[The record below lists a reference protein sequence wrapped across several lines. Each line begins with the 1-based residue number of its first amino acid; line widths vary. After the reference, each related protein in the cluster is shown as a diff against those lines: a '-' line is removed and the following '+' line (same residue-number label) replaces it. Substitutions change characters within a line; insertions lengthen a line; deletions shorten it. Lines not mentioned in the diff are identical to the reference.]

1 MAVTRIIPMHIGKGK
16 DMLQS
21 IYDRTDYALNGDKTN
36 DGEYVSSYGCD
47 PYSVAEEFAFSKR
60 QYFHITGR
68 ENKNDII
75 AYQLRQS
82 FKPGEI
88 TPEEAN
94 KIGYELASRLLK
106 GKHAFIVATHVDKH
120 HIHNHIIWNSVTM
133 DCARKYRNPIGSFR
147 HIRRLSDLICI
158 EHNLSVVEN
167 PSKQKSQYSKWDGCK
182 KRVSNRDYIRAD
194 IDEILKTKPKTF
206 DEFLASL
213 SSRGYEIK
221 QGKNISIK
229 RPDQKKFVRLSS
241 LGEEYSE
248 GVLKLIIKGS
258 KDHKPQKDNPAKEEP
273 SLLIDVQK
281 KMAEGKGKGYE
292 KFAESFNLKQMS
304 KTVLF
309 VQEHGYKSYEALSAD
324 VEKMKTRVDELQ
336 SVIDKSNHRM
346 DEIKELKNQII
357 TYAKHSKVY
366 AEYKAKKFSKQYYEE
381 HKTEIEEY
389 KSAKKYFDSLN
400 LGSYKLPT
408 VASLSEEFDEC
419 KREKNVAFDELL
431 PLKKEYREMLIH
443 QKNLATI
450 LEINETDT
458 TPPQHKKKTEQEL

>member
-1 MAVTRIIPMHIGKGK
+1 MAVTKIIPIHANKAK
-16 DMLQS
+16 S
-21 IYDRTDYALNGDKTN
+21 IRQYLKERTDYILNGDKTDN
-36 DGEYVSSYGCD
+36 GEFVSSYGCD
-47 PYSVAEEFAFSKR
+47 PYMADAEFALSKR
-60 QYFHITGR
+60 QYFHKTGR
-68 ENKNDII
+68 TQKSDII
-75 AYQLRQS
+75 AYHFRQS

-94 KIGYELASRLLK
+94 KIGYEFASRLLK

-133 DCARKYRNPIGSFR
+133 DCTRKYRNPIGSFR
-147 HIRRLSDLICI
+147 FIRRLSDLICV
-158 EHNLSVVEN
+158 EHNLSTIIN
-167 PSKQKSQYSKWDGCK
+167 PSKENRSYNKWKNFVK
-182 KRVSNRDYIRAD
+182 KATNRDYIRAD
-194 IDEILKTKPKTF
+194 MDEILKAKPKTF

-213 SSRGYEIK
+213 SSMGYEIK

-248 GVLKLIIKGS
+248 DVLKLIIKGS
-258 KDHKPQKDNPAKEEP
+258 KAHKPQKDNPAKEEP

-309 VQEHGYKSYEALSAD
+309 VQEHGYNSYEALSAD

-419 KREKNVAFDELL
+419 KKEKNAAFDELL

-458 TPPQHKKKTEQEL
+458 TQPQHKKKTEQEL